1 MGHCDGRITM
11 RYGVNA
17 GDLTKLPTSP
27 GFVEDSLKPID
38 DTSTFM
44 WILVSYM
51 CATLLV
57 AEMSF
62 TPRF

>member
-1 MGHCDGRITM
+1 M